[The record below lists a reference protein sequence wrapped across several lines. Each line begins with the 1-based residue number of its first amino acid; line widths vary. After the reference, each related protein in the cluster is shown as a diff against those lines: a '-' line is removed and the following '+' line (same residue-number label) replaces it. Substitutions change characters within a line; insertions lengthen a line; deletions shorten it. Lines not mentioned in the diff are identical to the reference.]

1 MEDLRP
7 RLQLDKHAL
16 DDELIQQASML
27 HSVSEAYEEAMAER
41 DDLKEKLATVDAE
54 LDQSIRDDAEEHNE
68 KLTEGTIKAKIQ
80 ADVEHKK
87 AYFLFASAKLKA
99 GKLQALKD
107 AFKER
112 GYMLRE
118 LCSLYLSNYFEHNS
132 VKPTQITENASYK
145 RARVRL
151 ADTRAKQEENVRNG

>member
-1 MEDLRP
+1 MEELKQ

-27 HSVSEAYEEAMAER
+27 HTVSDAYEEAMSER
-41 DDLKEKLATVDAE
+41 DDLKEKLATADAE

-68 KLTEGTIKAKIQ
+68 KITESMIKAKIQ
-80 ADVEHKK
+80 SDVEHKK
-87 AYFLFASAKLKA
+87 AYFAYASAKLKA
-99 GKLQALKD
+99 GKLLALKD

-118 LCSLYLSNYFEHNS
+118 LCSLYLSNYFEDNS
-132 VKPTQITENASYK
+132 VRATPTTENASYK
-145 RARVRL
+145 RVRARL
-151 ADTRAKQEENVRNG
+151 ADGRANPE